1 MIDTK
6 PEIISTVGRD
16 GKPLH
21 ITVPR
26 TRLDVEMQPDIPA
39 RVLALLAFSTKV
51 DGRRRWSD
59 FTRQTF
65 RNLEQQYGDSALRT
79 TLAALLDEINMGLK
93 PTNPIGLFIHRVRL
107 TANSDNLGL

>member
-6 PEIISTVGRD
+6 PEMIQYRRRD
-16 GKPLH
+16 GGLSKF
-21 ITVPR
+21 IVPR
-26 TRLDVEMQPDIPA
+26 TRQDIEQQPDVPA
-39 RVLALLAFSTKV
+39 WALALLAFSQKV

-59 FTRQTF
+59 FTHKTF
-65 RNLEQQYGDSALRT
+65 LALQQQYGDTAMRT

-107 TANSDNLGL
+107 TANSDNLCL